1 MITRNDI
8 QELLERKPIPG
19 SPVLSVYL
27 DLDQSKA
34 SNLNRR
40 FEVALRDMLRGLEA
54 GLKDKEFEHFS
65 ADAAR
70 ALEHVADLK
79 PEGKSL
85 VLFCDASENFLW
97 ARQIN
102 APVRNQA
109 HWSDRPHVLPLLNIL
124 DDYERYGVALID
136 KAQARLFTIFMGEI
150 EEQQEAWADASVR
163 HLKTTGTDHLLSER
177 RFQRRADTHAHW
189 HLKRVAERLDDIVD
203 RYGFDR
209 LLLAG
214 PPEATGE
221 LQSLL
226 SKRVRSRV
234 VAQVALPVS
243 ATAHE
248 VLQETLRAERQIE
261 QEFEKRLVQDLIA
274 AEGHRPVTLG
284 LERTIQAL
292 CEERIWRLVY
302 AAGFSPKGGR
312 CENCNLLLTA
322 TEGTCSYCG
331 GAVQPVSDLMERMA
345 ERVLEHDGKVEQ
357 VQGEAG
363 ALLRGAGSIG
373 AFLRF

>member
-1 MITRNDI
+1 MITRSDI
-8 QELLERKPIPG
+8 QALLERRPVPG

-27 DLDQSKA
+27 DLDQRKP

-40 FEVALRDMLRGLEA
+40 FETALRDMLRGVEA
-54 GLKDKEFEHFS
+54 GLKDTELKNFS

-70 ALEHVADLK
+70 AREYVGSLK
-79 PEGKSL
+79 PAGKSL
-85 VLFCDASENFLW
+85 VLFCDGSENFLW
-97 ARQIN
+97 ARQIC

-109 HWSDRPHVLPLLNIL
+109 RWSERPYLLPLLNIL
-124 DDYERYGVALID
+124 DDYERYGVALVD
-136 KAQARLFTIFMGEI
+136 RAQARLFTIFMGEI
-150 EEQQEAWADASVR
+150 EEQQEAWADAPVR
-163 HLKTTGTDHLLSER
+163 HIKTTGTDHLRSER

-189 HLKRVAERLDDIVD
+189 HLKHVAETLDGIVD

-234 VAQVALPVS
+234 VEQIALPVS
-243 ATAHE
+243 ASAHE
-248 VLQETLRAERQIE
+248 VLQETLRVERRIE

-274 AEGHRPVTLG
+274 ADGRQPVTLG
-284 LERTIQAL
+284 LERTLQAL
-292 CEERIWRLVY
+292 SEERIWRLIY
-302 AAGFSPKGGR
+302 AAGFDPKGSR
-312 CENCNLLLTA
+312 CKNCDALSA
-322 TEGTCSYCG
+322 KTEGGCVYCG
-331 GAVQPVSDLMERMA
+331 GAVQPLSDLMEPMA
-345 ERVLEHDGKVEQ
+345 ERVLEQDGKVEQ
-357 VQGEAG
+357 VQGDAA
-363 ALLRGAGSIG
+363 ALLRSAGSIG

>member
-1 MITRNDI
+1 MIIRGEI
-8 QELLERKPIPG
+8 KALLERKPVPG

-27 DLDQSKA
+27 DLDQSK
-34 SNLNRR
+34 SCNLNRR
-40 FEVALRDMLRGLEA
+40 FEAALKEMLRAVEA
-54 GLKDKEFEHFS
+54 TVNQSQRAHFT

-70 ALEHVADLK
+70 VQEFVSRLQL
-79 PEGKSL
+79 EGKAL
-85 VLFCDASENFLW
+85 VLFCDDSENFLW

-109 HWSDRPHVLPLLNIL
+109 HWSDRPYLLPLLNIL
-124 DDYERYGVALID
+124 DDYERYGVALVD

-150 EEQQEAWADASVR
+150 EEHREAWAEASVR
-163 HLKTTGTDHLLSER
+163 RVKTTGTDHLLSER

-189 HLKRVAERLDDIVD
+189 HLKGVAEMLDEIVD
-203 RYGFDR
+203 RYSFDR

-226 SKRVRSRV
+226 SKRVRARV
-234 VAQVALPVS
+234 VGRVALPVS
-243 ATAHE
+243 ASAHE
-248 VLQETLRAERQIE
+248 VLEETLRIEREVE
-261 QEFEKRLVQDLIA
+261 QQFEIRLVQELIA
-274 AEGHRPVTLG
+274 ADRHQPVALG

-302 AAGFSPKGGR
+302 AAGFNPKGSR
-312 CENCNLLLTA
+312 CQNCHMLLA
-322 TEGTCSYCG
+322 KSQGGCDYCG
-331 GAVQPVSDLMERMA
+331 GAIQPVSDLIEQMA
-345 ERVLEHDGKVEQ
+345 ERVLEQNGKVEQ
-357 VQGEAG
+357 VKGDAATILG
-363 ALLRGAGSIG
+363 RVGGIG

>member
-1 MITRNDI
+1 MITRDDI
-8 QELLERKPIPG
+8 QDLLQRKPVPG

-34 SNLNRR
+34 SNLSRR
-40 FEVALRDMLRGLEA
+40 FEVTLRDMLRRVEA
-54 GLKDKEFEHFS
+54 RLKDTELENFS

-70 ALEHVADLK
+70 AHEHVAALR

-85 VLFCDASENFLW
+85 VLFCDRSEDFLW

-102 APVRNQA
+102 APVRSQA
-109 HWSDRPHVLPLLNIL
+109 NWTDRPYVLPLLNIL
-124 DDYERYGVALID
+124 DDYERYGVALVD

-163 HLKTTGTDHLLSER
+163 HVKTTGTDHLLSER
-177 RFQRRADTHAHW
+177 HFQRRAATHAHW
-189 HLKRVAERLDDIVD
+189 HLKRVAEMLNAVVD

-226 SKRVRSRV
+226 SKRVRARV
-234 VAQVALPVS
+234 VERIALPVTAS
-243 ATAHE
+243 AHE
-248 VLQETLRAERQIE
+248 VLQETLRVERQIE
-261 QEFEKRLVQDLIA
+261 QEFEKRLVRELIA
-274 AEGHRPVTLG
+274 ADGHQPATLG

-302 AAGFSPKGGR
+302 AAGFNPKGGC
-312 CENCNLLLTA
+312 CENCNLLLA
-322 TEGTCSYCG
+322 STEGACRYCG
-331 GAVQPVSDLMERMA
+331 GAVRPVSDLMERMA
-345 ERVLEHDGKVEQ
+345 ERVVEQDGKVEQ
-357 VQGEAG
+357 VQGDAAE
-363 ALLRGAGSIG
+363 LLRGAGGIG